1 MTANSNKAKYE
12 ARPWLEF
19 YPKDLSPDVEIPE
32 QSAVEAFDEA
42 TERWQDR
49 AAILFYGR
57 KISYRELRDHVDRFA
72 TALHD
77 LGVKKGDRIALLLLN
92 SPQFIIAYFAALK
105 AGATVTAISP
115 LSVSPEIKYQIED
128 SGARIIVCQDIL
140 YQNVERARIKLDA
153 VIVTGAGEYLSTMQ
167 RFLGSGV
174 MRAIYQKMAP
184 PPAEL
189 FQREGFYRFQDLIK
203 KYPPNPPRVDFNV
216 KEDLVTLTY
225 TGGTTGV
232 PKGAMITHRN
242 LSAARYL
249 LKRFWGDVLREGEE
263 TIIADLPF
271 CHIYGQSVVMFGGL
285 SDGHT
290 LVIFATLDLDEILD
304 AVGNYKATVFYSVP
318 TLYAYLRD
326 YHRTNKVDWKR
337 VKLLVSGADALPE
350 DLARAWEKLTETVI
364 HEGWGMTETSSVGI
378 ISPYGRS
385 KMGSF
390 GIPLPNTVAAIV
402 DPESTNFLPTGETGE
417 LIVKG
422 PQVAAGYWR
431 NPEETCL
438 TFVQIN
444 DETWLR
450 TCDLAKM
457 DEEGYF
463 YFYDRKRHMIKY
475 KGLAI
480 FAREVEEVLVGH
492 PQIKEAVVVGV
503 PDPDLGERV
512 KAIVVLETEARGKAS
527 QEEITTYCAERLA
540 RYKVP
545 KMIEFRGELP
555 KTDLGAVSRRE
566 LIEEQL

>member
-1 MTANSNKAKYE
+1 MTADSSKAKYE
-12 ARPWLEF
+12 ARPWLQF
-19 YPKDLSPDVEIPE
+19 YPKGIPPDVEIPQ
-32 QSAVEAFDEA
+32 QSAAETFNEA
-42 TERWQDR
+42 TEKWKDR
-49 AAILFYGR
+49 TAIIFYGR

-72 TALHD
+72 TALHA
-77 LGVKKGDRIALLLLN
+77 LGVKKGDKVALLLLN
-92 SPQFIIAYFAALK
+92 SPQFIIAYFGALK
-105 AGATVTAISP
+105 AGATLTAISP
-115 LSVSPEIKYQIED
+115 LSVSREIKYQIED
-128 SGARIIVCQDIL
+128 TGARIIVCQDIF
-140 YQNVERARIKLDA
+140 YQNVERTRSKLDA
-153 VIVTGAGEYLSTMQ
+153 VIVTGVDEYLPTMQ
-167 RFLGSGV
+167 RLLGSSV
-174 MRAIYQKMAP
+174 LRAVYQKMAA

-203 KYPPNPPRVDFNV
+203 KHQPNPPQVEFNA
-216 KEDLVTLTY
+216 KEDLVTLPY
-225 TGGTTGV
+225 TGGTTGL
-232 PKGAMITHRN
+232 PKGAMITHYN

-249 LKRFWGDVLREGEE
+249 LKTFWGDVVREGEE

-271 CHIYGQSVVMFGGL
+271 CHIYGQSVVMLGGL

-290 LVIFATLDLDEILD
+290 LVIFAALDLDEILD
-304 AVGNYKATVFYSVP
+304 AIGSYKATVFYSVP

-326 YHRTNKVDWKR
+326 YHRTSKVDWKR

-350 DLARAWEKLTETVI
+350 DLARGWEKLTGSII

-378 ISPYGRS
+378 ISPYGRP
-385 KMGSF
+385 KAGSF

-402 DPESTNFLPTGETGE
+402 DPEGTKFLPIGKTGE
-417 LIVKG
+417 LVIKG
-422 PQVAAGYWR
+422 PQVAMGYWQNR
-431 NPEETCL
+431 EETGT
-438 TFVQIN
+438 TFVQI
-444 DETWLR
+444 DGETWLR

-480 FAREVEEVLVGH
+480 FAREVEEVLTAH

-503 PDPDLGERV
+503 PDPDVGERV
-512 KAIVVLETEARGKAS
+512 KAIVVLETEARGQAS
-527 QEEITTYCAERLA
+527 QEEIMTYCAERLA

-555 KTDLGAVSRRE
+555 KTDLGTVSRRE